1 MKKSIY
7 TVHINSILKA
17 RYVTTTRNAED
28 MINQL
33 RDRCYSDEV
42 STLKI
47 YRKTEGEE
55 KVLIYTENYKKPCK

>member
-7 TVHINSILKA
+7 TVHIYSRILG

-28 MINQL
+28 MISQL
-33 RDRCYSDEV
+33 RQMYCTDEML
-42 STLKI
+42 TYRI

-55 KVLIYTENYKKPCK
+55 EVLIHRENYKRPCK